1 MNLWGRT
8 ARSPV
13 DLSGRR
19 ILIVEDEVI
28 VAFNMECEII
38 DAGGTV
44 VGPAHTVGEALSLI
58 DQNVDA
64 AVLDINIAG
73 ELVWP
78 VAERLAAVGIPL
90 LLASAN
96 CHDSNAIAPAF
107 AHVPCFDKP
116 VSMHRLLCALAELTG
131 ATISG

>member
-1 MNLWGRT
+1 MNLWSGT
-8 ARSPV
+8 ARPPV
-13 DLSGRR
+13 DLAGRR

-44 VGPAHTVGEALSLI
+44 VGPAHTVSEALGLI
-58 DQNVDA
+58 DHDIDA
-64 AVLDINIAG
+64 AILDINIAG

-78 VAERLAAVGIPL
+78 VAERLAAAGIPL

-96 CHDSNAIAPAF
+96 CHDSNAVAPAF
-107 AHVPCFDKP
+107 ADVPCFDKP
-116 VSMHRLLCALAELTG
+116 VSMHRLLGALAEMTK